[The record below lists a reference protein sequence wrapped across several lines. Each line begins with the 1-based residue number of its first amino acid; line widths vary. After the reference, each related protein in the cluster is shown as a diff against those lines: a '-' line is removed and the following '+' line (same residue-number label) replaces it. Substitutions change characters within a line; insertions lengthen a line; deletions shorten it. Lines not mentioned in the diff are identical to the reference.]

1 MQASTV
7 RALGHVAP
15 AASPRAGAKA
25 VTGKARALATPTLSV
40 RARASANARR
50 VSVRAA
56 APAAISSSFAR
67 NTALN
72 AVVAKQTELRSRA
85 SRTVV
90 KCDASASADRCVTRI
105 IRTRLLKR

>member
-25 VTGKARALATPTLSV
+25 VSGKARALATPTLSV

-56 APAAISSSFAR
+56 APAAIGSSFAR
-67 NTALN
+67 NSALN
-72 AVVAKQTELRSRA
+72 VVVAKQTELRSRA

-90 KCDASASADRCVTRI
+90 KCDASAADRCVTRN

>member
-25 VTGKARALATPTLSV
+25 VSGKARALATPTLSV

-90 KCDASASADRCVTRI
+90 KCDASADRCVTRT
-105 IRTRLLKR
+105 IRTFLLER